1 MQKSRLTSK
10 QRFGKCV
17 TLHIPKKYLK
27 TNIRAIGISSY
38 LKGLNIFVHYPGQFY
53 SGSVSKA
60 SGFLNEELYIDL
72 KYQLLEEIHGR
83 NCHFEQNGILFQF
96 NF

>member
-1 MQKSRLTSK
+1 MSRITGK
-10 QRFGKCV
+10 KRFGRCV

-27 TNIRAIGISSY
+27 TNIRAIGISSH
-38 LKGLNIFVHYPGQFY
+38 LIGLNIFVHYPGQFY
-53 SGSVSKA
+53 SGSVSKV

-83 NCHFEQNGILFQF
+83 NCHFEQNGMLFQF
-96 NF
+96 NFQI